1 MKSSYTGRE
10 DKGSTR
16 EQPHHGG
23 EDRDDGNDGMA
34 EGSEP
39 MSDGDEPRESSS
51 YAGSVGGGERPS
63 GSTRTS
69 KERSAWVK
77 KSENPSRSEKGSKV
91 VVGYTRK
98 RVGSSTLKND
108 ARDDNRSRMGIEIGS
123 RRSDGGSRRG
133 GKGDVGRNSRTIL
146 ELWNGETSSQ
156 QGKDGKKHSESIGDS
171 GRDDKSRKRGDRKGS
186 SNNGEKDNDEI
197 TPVSNRHD
205 DGRHNEKGD
214 GEKVSFSSANKNHA
228 QTHEGIPEDPNDLG
242 DCITQKIIKK
252 NLERETKKSGPDGK
266 I

>member
-1 MKSSYTGRE
+1 MFQVDQESDIGRKEWDEEQGRGTSVWTDDDEHKGGDDRGTECHKGKE

-34 EGSEP
+34 ERSEP
-39 MSDGDEPRESSS
+39 MSDGDEPRESI
-51 YAGSVGGGERPS
+51 
-63 GSTRTS
+63 
-69 KERSAWVK
+69 
-77 KSENPSRSEKGSKV
+77 

-98 RVGSSTLKND
+98 RAGSSTLKND
-108 ARDDNRSRMGIEIGS
+108 ARDDNRSRMGSGMGS
-123 RRSDGGSRRG
+123 RRSDCGSRRG
-133 GKGDVGRNSRTIL
+133 GEGDGGRNSRTLL
-146 ELWNGETSSQ
+146 ELGNGETSSQ

-242 DCITQKIIKK
+242 DRITQKIIKK